1 MDRRFRAGARDQR
14 HAAFAFTRRL
24 MPFIHYPVDLAP
36 CDSGSVEA
44 EHDPRTVFTDRP
56 IVQFMSCDSL
66 IPTPVI
72 CGRSSR
78 RRFLPPGE
86 SSWLP
91 LASYPTFTD
100 GRHVPTHPF
109 PRHNGTHPWHRPYHS
124 QPAERTCWNTRNWP
138 CAPAVC
144 ASPPA
149 NAHKRMFGGTSVST
163 FRSSGQRKSFA
174 VPDKSGPEHR
184 SAIYAT
190 FPKIPLSY
198 TYRLS
203 AVLGCQRALRVWFF
217 AQHTAR
223 DEIHARTIRSDPH
236 HALNFRG
243 APTWSDRAKPA
254 PAKSRPFPIPHI
266 RAPLQDSR
274 SWPGRD

>member
-1 MDRRFRAGARDQR
+1 MRQRFGR
-14 HAAFAFTRRL
+14 
-24 MPFIHYPVDLAP
+24 
-36 CDSGSVEA
+36 A

-56 IVQFMSCDSL
+56 IVQFMLCAHHTHPSD
-66 IPTPVI
+66 

-78 RRFLPPGE
+78 RRFLPRESHPGCRWRHTHLHHGRTFQRTRFRVITVHIPGIVRIIRNQL
-86 SSWLP
+86 SVRAGTPGTGPARPPSALHHP
-91 LASYPTFTD
+91 QTPT
-100 GRHVPTHPF
+100 RECSC
-109 PRHNGTHPWHRPYHS
+109 GTRYLRS
-124 QPAERTCWNTRNWP
+124 DPA
-138 CAPAVC
+138 
-144 ASPPA
+144 
-149 NAHKRMFGGTSVST
+149 
-163 FRSSGQRKSFA
+163 GQRKSFA

-190 FPKIPLSY
+190 FPDNY
-198 TYRLS
+198 CHTHT
-203 AVLGCQRALRVWFF
+203 GCPQPWLQRALRVWFF

-223 DEIHARTIRSDPH
+223 DEIRARTIRSDPH

-274 SWPGRD
+274 PWPGRD